1 MKIDVS
7 KEISFTTARSGGKGG
22 QNVNKVETMVLGYFD
37 IVNSSLLEEGQ
48 KSRILEKLATK
59 ISADGILQVK
69 SQEFRSQLENKEAVI
84 KKTNQMIE
92 AALKQ
97 PKKRIA
103 TKISKAAKEKRLT
116 TKKKQSENKQQRRKI
131 DRSDF

>member
-37 IVNSSLLEEGQ
+37 IVNSALLDADQ

-59 ISADGILQVK
+59 ISTDGILQVK
-69 SQEFRSQLENKEAVI
+69 SQEYRSQLENKEAVI
-84 KKTNQMIE
+84 KKTNQLIE

-103 TKISKAAKEKRLT
+103 TKVSKAAKEKRLT